1 MVKFMILMKK
11 MELARGLQYI
21 EQVKRIPHRRRLL
34 PRRRDIPLPRS
45 RRHFSSQG
53 FALGAVTSFP
63 RSRRFFLSYNL
74 RKTPWFAKPL
84 GASMRTVR

>member
-1 MVKFMILMKK
+1 MNKV
-11 MELARGLQYI
+11 ELARGLQHI
-21 EQVKRIPHRRRLL
+21 GQVKRIPHRRRLL

-63 RSRRFFLSYNL
+63 RSRRFF
-74 RKTPWFAKPL
+74 FALQPPQNPMGSLKPSWGIDAGL
-84 GASMRTVR
+84 